1 MISEFWV
8 VILVLGLEFNV
19 RNAGEKRL
27 VVGGCL

>member
-19 RNAGEKRL
+19 WNVGEKRL